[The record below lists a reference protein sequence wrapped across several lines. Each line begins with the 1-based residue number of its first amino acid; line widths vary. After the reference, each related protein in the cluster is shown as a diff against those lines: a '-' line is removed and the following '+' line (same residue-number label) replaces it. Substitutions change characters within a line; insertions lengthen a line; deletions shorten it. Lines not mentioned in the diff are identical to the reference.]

1 MVRCKWCRTYVEK
14 ETAIPVGLS
23 FFCSDDHLGQWRQKV
38 RAPKSRLRKR
48 ASDRQTTKDIS
59 PATRQAV
66 YESDLHRCRF
76 CGTEFVL
83 ALHHVMYRSE
93 GGDHQPHNLITLC
106 AEHHNLIHSDKGRY
120 QPLCLG
126 VVFLREVHSDHFIL
140 IPELEHTLQ
149 NDSITLSGERR

>member
-1 MVRCKWCRTYVEK
+1 MVRCKFCKNYVTK
-14 ETAIPVGLS
+14 EGAIPLGLS
-23 FFCSDDHLGQWRQKV
+23 YFCSDEHLRLWRQEV
-38 RAPKSRLRKR
+38 LAPKSRLRKR
-48 ASDRQTTKDIS
+48 SVERQIAKDVP

-83 ALHHVMYRSE
+83 ALHHIRYRSE
-93 GGDHQPHNLITLC
+93 GPDHQPQNLITLC

-126 VVFLREVHSDHFIL
+126 VVFLREVHSDRFIL

-149 NDSITLSGERR
+149 NDSIILSDERR